1 MNSRMPRSIVNCVF
15 SERDQR
21 LKAAFKIYG
30 TTAASDLVQVSGNPP
45 SSRGNYSTKVP
56 NLRTGSPYRFLSG
69 NQPMVE
75 QSIDETAVQSQ
86 EIDYKMP
93 TSEYYGQPG
102 ANQMQV
108 NILDE
113 NIA

>member
-1 MNSRMPRSIVNCVF
+1 
-15 SERDQR
+15 
-21 LKAAFKIYG
+21 
-30 TTAASDLVQVSGNPP
+30 
-45 SSRGNYSTKVP
+45 
-56 NLRTGSPYRFLSG
+56 
-69 NQPMVE
+69 MVE
-75 QSIDETAVQSQ
+75 QSIDETAVQSR